1 MRTCTAALRRISRGV
16 SSAVVKLCHRVAFR
30 PICQCPCAGHLP
42 WGYLRCGDTDVADGQ
57 RPYTAEVSDVLGEDQ
72 RMARNVQPILALAV
86 LPAMA
91 TWHSPRSRRP
101 QALSR
106 WTLIRIRNFSP

>member
-1 MRTCTAALRRISRGV
+1 
-16 SSAVVKLCHRVAFR
+16 
-30 PICQCPCAGHLP
+30 
-42 WGYLRCGDTDVADGQ
+42 
-57 RPYTAEVSDVLGEDQ
+57 
-72 RMARNVQPILALAV
+72 MARNVQPILALAV

-106 WTLIRIRNFSP
+106 WTHKDKEFFPLVL